1 MTAEQPPTG
10 AGEPPVRTSLRL
22 VWLAGLVYAVAAATH
37 PGESGRH
44 LAAAVLTGTT
54 AVGWGAWLTAR
65 HRKNVSVS
73 VAGIVLLAAS
83 GGVLVVLHPIGI
95 AVVGVAG
102 MCAASLF
109 DIVPA

>member
-1 MTAEQPPTG
+1 MSAEHPPVI
-10 AGEPPVRTSLRL
+10 AASPPVRTSLRAL
-22 VWLAGLVYAVAAATH
+22 WLTGLVYAVAAATH

-109 DIVPA
+109 DIVP